1 MTNLAGRLPKDHGL
15 SVLQSQLVDSPQ
27 TKHIVLAVV
36 DCRKVTSDMDSGEIE
51 PTARILRIEAVL
63 RQDYDQAE
71 RLLRRSLE
79 QRHGQPVLP
88 FDTENELKELFAELH
103 IEDEGRPDV

>member
-63 RQDYDQAE
+63 RQDYAQAE
-71 RLLRRSLE
+71 ALIRRSLE

-88 FDTENELKELFAELH
+88 YDTENELQELFADLH
-103 IEDEGRPDV
+103 IEGDGDAR